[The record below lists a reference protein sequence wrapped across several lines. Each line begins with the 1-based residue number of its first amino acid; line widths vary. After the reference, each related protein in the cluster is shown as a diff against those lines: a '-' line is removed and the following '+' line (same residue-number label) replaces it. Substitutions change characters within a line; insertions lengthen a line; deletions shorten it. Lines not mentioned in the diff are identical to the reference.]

1 MDILGWANDL
11 LVQLS
16 SWMKGYLPQIV
27 LSMVATLLVIYG
39 DNILQVVKQQIGSL
53 KIVLRITLFIL
64 FCAFGFG
71 FITSIAAPLFK
82 QLVGSG
88 RCRTSAIFHCVYLLS
103 FRLFSTTK
111 RHDLKLFAS
120 ITSNKK
126 PELPGLVTRV

>member
-53 KIVLRITLFIL
+53 KVVLRITLFIL

-71 FITSIAAPLFK
+71 FITSIAAPFLSNWLAQADAALLPFII
-82 QLVGSG
+82 VF
-88 RCRTSAIFHCVYLLS
+88 IYYLLGYLAQ
-103 FRLFSTTK
+103 RK
-111 RHDLKLFAS
+111 GM
-120 ITSNKK
+120 I
-126 PELPGLVTRV
+126 